1 MATNIFKAYIIQVF
15 GKVQGVYYRQSTLEK
30 AKELGLK
37 GYVQNLPDGSV
48 LIHAEGEEDKVNQ
61 LILWC
66 YRGPVNAKVSDIK
79 ITPTAFKNL
88 STFEIIR

>member
-30 AKELGLK
+30 ALELGVT
-37 GYVQNLPDGSV
+37 GNVQNLLDGSV
-48 LIHAEGEEDKVNQ
+48 LIHVQGEEDKVNQ
-61 LILWC
+61 LISWC
-66 YRGPVNAKVSDIK
+66 YRGPIKAKVSDVK